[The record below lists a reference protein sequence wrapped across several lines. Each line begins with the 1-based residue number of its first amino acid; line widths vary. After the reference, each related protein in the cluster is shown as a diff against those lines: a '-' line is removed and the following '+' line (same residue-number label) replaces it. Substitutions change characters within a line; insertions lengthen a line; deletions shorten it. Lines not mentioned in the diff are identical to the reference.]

1 MVRWMVG
8 ARPEIGTHWFRSFP
22 SFASGPV
29 PRCGQ
34 YVILSGSE
42 AYTCSL
48 SVHQGLFPPPF
59 SAHSTGSGPPQR
71 GRESTEHLS
80 HWREFRPHPI
90 PNSCSPRIIVLGE
103 LWPRTIVSG
112 EQEPLRH
119 STDLWANGSHFGQV
133 SYKETPESQKYWR
146 NGHRNGRIMTS

>member
-1 MVRWMVG
+1 MVG
-8 ARPEIGTHWFRSFP
+8 ARPEIGRHGFRSFP

-34 YVILSGSE
+34 YSILSGSE

-48 SVHQGLFPPPF
+48 LLTVHQGLFPPPF
-59 SAHSTGSGPPQR
+59 SAHSCRGKGVK

-90 PNSCSPRIIVLGE
+90 PNSCSPRMIVLGE
-103 LWPRTIVSG
+103 LLPRTIVSG
-112 EQEPLRH
+112 EQQPLRH

-133 SYKETPESQKYWR
+133 SYKETPESQKY
-146 NGHRNGRIMTS
+146 